1 MLGKSQSFWN
11 RPEMLL
17 FLLAAAMPLAFKVW
31 SSLLNNFAIERVGFT
46 GVEIGILQSLR
57 EIPGFLSFAVVF
69 LLYLIRE
76 QNLMILAA
84 IVMGVGT
91 LITGYFPSITGMYFT
106 TVIMSIGFHYYEA
119 VNQSLSLQWFEKK
132 NAAYMMGRMIAVG
145 SFSSLLAFALVYV
158 ALDWWQFSMETV
170 YLMGGG
176 ATVLIGVICWLKFP
190 LFEEKVPQRKSLVL
204 RKRYWLYYA
213 LTFMSG
219 ARRQIFVVFAAFLMV
234 EKFGFDASAM
244 AMLFFA
250 NGALNMYFAPL
261 IGKMIVRYGE
271 RRSLIVEYVGLILV
285 FTAYAFVENPW
296 IAITLYILDH
306 LFFSMA
312 IAMKTYFQKIADPAD
327 MAPTAG
333 VAFSI
338 NHIAAVILP
347 ALYGVLWL
355 YSPSAVFLTG
365 AALAFGSLLLANLV
379 PFDPESGNEVRW
391 PGSSR
396 QAATVQ
402 S

>member
-1 MLGKSQSFWN
+1 MLTKIKSIWN

-31 SSLLNNFAIERVGFT
+31 SSLLNNFTIERAGFT

-57 EIPGFLSFAVVF
+57 EIPGFLSFTIVF
-69 LLYLIRE
+69 LLFVIRE

-91 LITGYFPSITGMYFT
+91 LITGYFPSVTGLYFT
-106 TVIMSIGFHYYEA
+106 TVVMSIGFHYYEA
-119 VNQSLSLQWFEKK
+119 VNQSLSLQWFDKET
-132 NAAYMMGRMIAVG
+132 AAHNMGKMIAVG
-145 SFSSLLAFALVYV
+145 SFTSLIAFALVY
-158 ALDWWQFSMETV
+158 AGLSWLNFTMETV
-170 YLMGGG
+170 YLLGGG
-176 ATVLIGVICWLKFP
+176 ATVLIGVICWIKFP
-190 LFEEKVPQRKSLVL
+190 QFPQKVEQNKNLVL
-204 RKRYWLYYA
+204 RKRYWLFYA

-244 AMLFFA
+244 AVVFFI

-261 IGKMIVRYGE
+261 IGRMIIRFGE
-271 RRSLIVEYVGLILV
+271 KRSLTFEYVGLILV
-285 FTAYAFVENPW
+285 FTAYAFVDNPW
-296 IAITLYILDH
+296 IAVALYIIDH

-312 IAMKTYFQKIADPAD
+312 IAIKTYFQKIADPAD

-333 VAFSI
+333 ISFTIS
-338 NHIAAVILP
+338 HIAAVVLP
-347 ALYGVLWL
+347 AAYGILWL

-365 AALAFGSLLLANLV
+365 AALAFGSLLLARLIPDV
-379 PFDPESGNEVRW
+379 PTWGNETLWRKQSVE
-391 PGSSR
+391 P
-396 QAATVQ
+396 VQ
-402 S
+402 VER

>member
-1 MLGKSQSFWN
+1 MLTKIKSIWN

-31 SSLLNNFAIERVGFT
+31 SSLLNNFTIERAGFT

-57 EIPGFLSFAVVF
+57 EIPGFLSFTIVF
-69 LLYLIRE
+69 LLFIIRE

-91 LITGYFPSITGMYFT
+91 LITGYFPSVTGLYFT
-106 TVIMSIGFHYYEA
+106 TVVMSIGFHYYEA
-119 VNQSLSLQWFEKK
+119 VNQSLSLQWFDKET
-132 NAAYMMGRMIAVG
+132 AAHNMGKMIAVG
-145 SFSSLLAFALVYV
+145 SFTSLIAFALVYIG
-158 ALDWWQFSMETV
+158 LSWLNFTMETV
-170 YLMGGG
+170 YLLGGG

-190 LFEEKVPQRKSLVL
+190 QFPQKVEQNKNLVL

-244 AMLFFA
+244 AVVFFI

-261 IGKMIVRYGE
+261 IGRMIIRFGE
-271 RRSLIVEYVGLILV
+271 KRSLTFEYVGLILV
-285 FTAYAFVENPW
+285 FTAYAFVDNPW
-296 IAITLYILDH
+296 IAVTLYIVDH

-312 IAMKTYFQKIADPAD
+312 IAIKTYFQKIADPAD

-333 VAFSI
+333 ISFTIS
-338 NHIAAVILP
+338 HIAAVVLP
-347 ALYGVLWL
+347 AAYGILWL

-365 AALAFGSLLLANLV
+365 AALAFGSLLLARLIPDV
-379 PFDPESGNEVRW
+379 PTWGNETLW
-391 PGSSR
+391 HKQSAEP
-396 QAATVQ
+396 VQ
-402 S
+402 VER